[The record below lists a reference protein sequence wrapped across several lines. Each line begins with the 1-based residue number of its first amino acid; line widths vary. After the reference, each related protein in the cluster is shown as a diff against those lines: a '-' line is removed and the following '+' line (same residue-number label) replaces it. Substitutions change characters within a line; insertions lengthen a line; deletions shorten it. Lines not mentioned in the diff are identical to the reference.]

1 MPQGRAGAQ
10 LLLGRSSA
18 NATAELADGDE
29 LHLVNEMAMPASGP
43 SLFLRGNPCAYRVVM
58 LGEPTPSPA
67 AAPAP
72 VASAVPMAAVVTSAV
87 PVAPMPVTA
96 AAEAPATAAAEAL

>member
-1 MPQGRAGAQ
+1 M
-10 LLLGRSSA
+10 LGRSSA

-72 VASAVPMAAVVTSAV
+72 VASAVPMAAVVASAVPLASAV
-87 PVAPMPVTA
+87 PVAA

>member
-1 MPQGRAGAQ
+1 VQ
-10 LLLGRSSA
+10 LLLDRNSA
-18 NATAELADGDE
+18 TATAELADGDE

-43 SLFLRGNPCAYRVVM
+43 SLYLRGNPCAYRVVM

-72 VASAVPMAAVVTSAV
+72 VASAVAMAAVVTSAV

-96 AAEAPATAAAEAL
+96 AAEASATAAAEALLP